1 MTTDRQ
7 DGLSD
12 QGLRPHVFDSLR
24 QLLYPSE
31 IRIALPRD
39 AQPAAE
45 ARVVTAPSSAG
56 PAAATDPAHDVRIDR
71 MLADVAT
78 CLWYLKTK
86 HFKRAWDSEDRD
98 EDDPRARRAL
108 GRLNMGLA
116 ALAAGGIEIQ
126 DPTNRRYPPGSGDL
140 MKPVQLQPTP
150 GLTVEK
156 VVETVK
162 PIVFRQGRL
171 IQQGE
176 VFVAVPE
183 DGAGQESGERHQTP
197 APEVNNCVG
206 GTIGGE
212 PPAASTQHSTTE
224 PASSEEVDES
234 TPSPEVRRDPN

>member
-7 DGLSD
+7 DSLGD
-12 QGLRPHVFDSLR
+12 RAMRPNVFDSLR

-31 IRIALPRD
+31 IRIALPRE
-39 AQPAAE
+39 AQAAAE
-45 ARVVTAPSSAG
+45 DGLASAPSSAH
-56 PAAATDPAHDVRIDR
+56 PAETPDPAREARADR

-162 PIVFRQGRL
+162 PIVFRHGRL
-171 IQQGE
+171 VQQGE

-183 DGAGQESGERHQTP
+183 DGPGQDSGERRQTP
-197 APEVNNCVG
+197 VPESS
-206 GTIGGE
+206 GTVGGE
-212 PPAASTQHSTTE
+212 PPAAPTQISPIQ
-224 PASSEEVDES
+224 PASPEEVGPS
-234 TPSPEVRRDPN
+234 NPSPDVRRDPD